1 MAGVDGRLERCA
13 SRRTREST
21 VASGPPLR
29 GRGPS
34 GESAR
39 TGIAS
44 VVFDIRIGMGLQEH
58 RHAPFTSAA
67 RCCHQGCRAEV
78 VASIDEVGCIG
89 TAIIEEVRDGGPVAE
104 DARDVK
110 RCCTAAIRRRR
121 VRPRHAMPLCLL
133 EQHAQAFRRAGGA
146 LGGEMPHPAGEPLG
160 WQCAHPGQ
168 EAARLVAERQR
179 RLVIRHPIGEKR
191 AAGCTQD
198 LGFELSCSPQLFR
211 NRRASVPKSARESH
225 PAGATP
231 CALFSCA
238 NLIMVQAEGG
248 VAASSEADAR
258 ASPGPSDAIALQ
270 ERTAAVEE
278 AETLRCA
285 LDAKLSVMRSF
296 LASRSAQ
303 FEEREVDVAS
313 MKTAAAELTSREV
326 ATKENIH
333 NLKEGIG
340 ACEQRLALTKQL
352 LHEGARKLEAL
363 RARGGVA
370 EESHRE
376 KTIQLGVLGERL
388 LERGQQVRALT
399 LHCLEARLRIG
410 LDAWLPTQRCA
421 EALERWRAGAAER
434 SAKREKMRGAALL
447 WRAGAL
453 HGTLVSWQRGCA
465 RPTELEVL
473 AQERR
478 GA

>member
-1 MAGVDGRLERCA
+1 
-13 SRRTREST
+13 
-21 VASGPPLR
+21 
-29 GRGPS
+29 
-34 GESAR
+34 
-39 TGIAS
+39 
-44 VVFDIRIGMGLQEH
+44 
-58 RHAPFTSAA
+58 
-67 RCCHQGCRAEV
+67 
-78 VASIDEVGCIG
+78 
-89 TAIIEEVRDGGPVAE
+89 
-104 DARDVK
+104 
-110 RCCTAAIRRRR
+110 
-121 VRPRHAMPLCLL
+121 
-133 EQHAQAFRRAGGA
+133 
-146 LGGEMPHPAGEPLG
+146 
-160 WQCAHPGQ
+160 
-168 EAARLVAERQR
+168 
-179 RLVIRHPIGEKR
+179 
-191 AAGCTQD
+191 
-198 LGFELSCSPQLFR
+198 
-211 NRRASVPKSARESH
+211 
-225 PAGATP
+225 
-231 CALFSCA
+231 
-238 NLIMVQAEGG
+238 MVQAEGG